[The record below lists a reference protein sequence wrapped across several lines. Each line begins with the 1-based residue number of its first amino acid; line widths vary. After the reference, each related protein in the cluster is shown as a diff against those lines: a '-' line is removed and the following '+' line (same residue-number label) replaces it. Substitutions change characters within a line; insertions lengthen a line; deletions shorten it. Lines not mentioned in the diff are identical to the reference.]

1 MDGWMDGISYTECLC
16 PSKIYMLNPSS
27 QGDGVRTLGLW
38 EVGALMNGI
47 SVIIREILL
56 RSLAFLPHEGT
67 QDISCLQS
75 GRGPPQNLAML
86 APQPQTSS
94 LWNYEKQISD
104 VYKPPSTAWSEQSK
118 RTRTDGKQCTL
129 GWECGLSCRAPA

>member
-16 PSKIYMLNPSS
+16 PSKIYMLNPTS

-67 QDISCLQS
+67 QDVSCLQS

-86 APQPQTSS
+86 APQPQTSTS
-94 LWNYEKQISD
+94 GTMRNRFLMFISHL
-104 VYKPPSTAWSEQSK
+104 VQLGQSSPK
-118 RTRTDGKQCTL
+118 GPGQMANSVPWA
-129 GWECGLSCRAPA
+129 GSAA